1 MIFMEMVYIH
11 KKNIKQLRNTLPQI
25 LEKNKIDL
33 ALCGH
38 DHIYSRTYTLKN
50 NKKTK
55 EFIIERFD
63 DFNEKV
69 EIINNSKGITY
80 ITGGSCTG
88 SKFYKSTN
96 NKSNYVKFKYD
107 EENPLYTIINVS
119 KDKIIIKTYKV
130 NSDEMIDSKIIIN
143 K

>member
-1 MIFMEMVYIH
+1 M
-11 KKNIKQLRNTLPQI
+11 
-25 LEKNKIDL
+25 
-33 ALCGH
+33 CGH

-69 EIINNSKGITY
+69 VIINYSKGITY

>member
-1 MIFMEMVYIH
+1 M
-11 KKNIKQLRNTLPQI
+11 
-25 LEKNKIDL
+25 
-33 ALCGH
+33 
-38 DHIYSRTYTLKN
+38 
-50 NKKTK
+50 
-55 EFIIERFD
+55 
-63 DFNEKV
+63 
-69 EIINNSKGITY
+69 
-80 ITGGSCTG
+80 
-88 SKFYKSTN
+88 FYKTTN